1 MSLSCG
7 SSQSSTKV
15 FTKKYFKSVL
25 VLGGTTGLVACQ
37 SLPAQPHSAISSN
50 ISPIIDQSLPNDL
63 GLLNKLSPDNPLASR
78 VAPQLSG
85 YYPIATNANAFA
97 SRSLLIREAQHR
109 IEVQYYIWHDDE
121 TGQLMLRELY
131 LAANRGVKVRLLLDD
146 MNTTATFDKTLL
158 AFAMHPNIEVR
169 IANPKRYRQF
179 SALNYITQLPAINRR
194 MHNKSMTFDG
204 QISIVGGRNIGDEY
218 LRNDKTT
225 QFADLDVMVAG
236 KVVDEVAQSFNAYWN
251 SPISYD
257 IETLVTQI
265 TKASKNKPVNASV
278 TPTPASQNPQIFWQR
293 LTKIA
298 PLSNSNPALSK
309 MKKDSNNALSLPNNI
324 AYDPDW
330 AWVDTPL
337 LNHTLPFRWVPIHFF
352 ADPIE
357 KLTKQSHKTDYL
369 VHQLRCTLGTPKH
382 QFTIVSSYFVPTELG
397 IKQLGS
403 LVKQG
408 VTVQVLTN
416 SYASTDVGAVHAGYS
431 ETRRKLLK
439 AGVQLYELKTSAN
452 PLYQPKIGL
461 SQSLTNPMLR
471 NKFQNSAKRQS
482 KRSKKIA
489 KKIPSNIS
497 LSLHTKAFAVDEN
510 KVFIGSYNVD
520 PRSANINTELG
531 VVIED
536 PLLAGRFHDAIGE
549 DLRSQ
554 AYQVV
559 LSPTHL
565 LQWIT
570 LEPTQQL
577 AADNDPSTFTMKVY
591 QNEPNMSVMNQLWVR
606 IFGLLPFNWLL

>member
-7 SSQSSTKV
+7 SSQSSSKV
-15 FTKKYFKSVL
+15 FIKKCFKSVL

-37 SLPAQPHSAISSN
+37 SLPAQPHLAISPN
-50 ISPIIDQSLPNDL
+50 TLPIISQPLPNDL

-78 VAPQLSG
+78 VDANLSG
-85 YYPIATNANAFA
+85 YYPITTNANAFA

-109 IEVQYYIWHDDE
+109 IDVQYYIWHDDE

-131 LAANRGVKVRLLLDD
+131 LAANRGIKVRLLLDD
-146 MNTTATFDKTLL
+146 INTTATFDKTLL

-236 KVVDEVAQSFNAYWN
+236 KVVNEVEQSFNAYWN

-265 TKASKNKPVNASV
+265 AKNNSVNAA
-278 TPTPASQNPQIFWQR
+278 TTITPASQNPQIFWQR

-298 PLSNSNPALSK
+298 PLSNSNPAMSK
-309 MKKDSNNALSLPNNI
+309 MKKDSSKALPLPHDI
-324 AYDPDW
+324 AYGPDW
-330 AWVDTPL
+330 ALVDTAL
-337 LNHTLPFRWVPIHFF
+337 SNHTLPFRWVPIHFF

-397 IKQLGS
+397 IRQLGS

-408 VTVQVLTN
+408 VAVKVLTN

-452 PLYQPKIGL
+452 PLYQPKTGL

-471 NKFQNSAKRQS
+471 NKFQTSAKNHS
-482 KRSKKIA
+482 KLSRKIA
-489 KKIPSNIS
+489 KKLPSNIS
-497 LSLHTKAFAVDEN
+497 LSLHTKAFAVDED

-536 PLLAGRFHDAIGE
+536 PLLARRFHDAIGE

-577 AADNDPSTFTMKVY
+577 AADNDPSTFAMKVY